1 MLLMYFYYVAI
12 ISSYN
17 RTWPFIWT
25 NWNHPLPR
33 MLCAKFGWNWPRG
46 SGEEDNDVKSYNNN
60 NGQNYDQKSS
70 LELKWVKYQVIFYNV
85 VSTYLSWLHIW
96 NLASNLAVDKSS
108 SPFGSFLCVCS
119 GYLPENLQ
127 YLKIQ

>member
-1 MLLMYFYYVAI
+1 MLLLSRLITEHGPSFEQIEI
-12 ISSYN
+12 ILYGGCFVPSLIEIGPVVLEKKTTMWKVYN
-17 RTWPFIWT
+17 
-25 NWNHPLPR
+25 N
-33 MLCAKFGWNWPRG
+33 
-46 SGEEDNDVKSYNNN
+46 NNN

-70 LELKWVKYQVIFYNV
+70 LELKWVKYQVIFYNF

-108 SPFGSFLCVCS
+108 SPLGSFLCVCS